1 MERINRDTH
10 EVSGTDLEGF
20 KEAVKKMSAITHC
33 RRINAKDLAFI
44 HYTGKEHN
52 GQYVISDL
60 SRTALKR
67 PSQTISGL
75 SPSYTDEEAMR
86 ENKTTTRLLAI
97 AEAKDGSEDLLHIS
111 SYGLPSL
118 LQSIYLS
125 GEAAFDNNSYYRNAF
140 LASVFY
146 QKKAEAGLSLITR
159 KTCDNDEKIYYV
171 GLSRYR
177 YVPQADLLIPVL
189 DRIAKD
195 AVLGTM
201 DVVSWSVDHALS
213 QIYLEFPDA
222 AKEIAESYKLPH
234 EAMPGLMLQT
244 SDIGRSSFIAQATMR
259 INNHLVRLETVSVSH
274 NNKKGVDVDEYINE
288 FVDKVDTELFA
299 NIKKIP
305 EQLCELMT
313 MSISPAVIATDDD
326 RENNYIAVTDILK
339 ESINKTFKK
348 FSGSK
353 KKVIFES
360 LSEEIISCMSYT
372 AYDIAEMIM
381 AVPDRVHVDAV
392 TAVTVNREAAKAP
405 EVVKSVTKKYIKE
418 AEKDF
423 MDLSA

>member
-1 MERINRDTH
+1 
-10 EVSGTDLEGF
+10 
-20 KEAVKKMSAITHC
+20 
-33 RRINAKDLAFI
+33 
-44 HYTGKEHN
+44 
-52 GQYVISDL
+52 
-60 SRTALKR
+60 
-67 PSQTISGL
+67 
-75 SPSYTDEEAMR
+75 
-86 ENKTTTRLLAI
+86 
-97 AEAKDGSEDLLHIS
+97 
-111 SYGLPSL
+111 
-118 LQSIYLS
+118 
-125 GEAAFDNNSYYRNAF
+125 
-140 LASVFY
+140 
-146 QKKAEAGLSLITR
+146 
-159 KTCDNDEKIYYV
+159 
-171 GLSRYR
+171 
-177 YVPQADLLIPVL
+177 
-189 DRIAKD
+189 
-195 AVLGTM
+195 M

-423 MDLSA
+423 LDLSA